1 MDERFIM
8 HRYKATRV
16 AMIVGVIIMGVFFW
30 YDYISS
36 RAVCWDLLLVM
47 GAMAVAK
54 VGVMLYYRRIN

>member
-36 RAVCWDLLLVM
+36 RAVRWDLLLVV

-54 VGVMLYYRRIN
+54 VGVMLYYRRTN